1 MRTACYRLLLVVIWI
16 SGAVLALGYLLHDG
30 PALKLLLVSGAFMTA
45 IATVAIAEEAAEVLG
60 RRVAYSRRQLFAH
73 HRDNAGR
80 V

>member
-45 IATVAIAEEAAEVLG
+45 G
-60 RRVAYSRRQLFAH
+60 RR
-73 HRDNAGR
+73 
-80 V
+80 